1 MADKL
6 FGTDGIRGIA
16 GHFPLNVDFCLK
28 LATVLAQKICTNKK
42 CVAIARDTRISGTM
56 LQSALSAGFTAHGV
70 NVLDL
75 GIIPTPLCTTLTPQL
90 NVDMSIMITASHNP
104 YQDNGLKLIT
114 ATGDK
119 FSDSQT
125 DELERAIQS
134 PDNQDNQE
142 KIGTVTPVAA
152 GLNNYLQTISAIA
165 PANALKGLKIV
176 LDAANGAFSYIL
188 APVFRHLG
196 AEIISLSDQPNGYN
210 INENCGSQHTEN
222 LSKIVKEN
230 CYDFGIAVDG
240 DGDRIILCDENG
252 NRMNG
257 DQIIAFLATYLQKH
271 QLLKGN
277 GVVATI
283 YSNLGLGKYIRSLGL
298 EFYATP
304 VGERHVIA
312 KMQQSGCNLGGE
324 ESGHMV
330 LSDYSLTGDALIA
343 AVILSLAIKED
354 GRKVSTIFPIF
365 KPFPSSSRNLRFADK
380 NIIEKIM
387 SATDVQEIIKKVQ
400 HNLEGHGTVLVR
412 KSGTEPVIRLK
423 VEDEDE
429 KLAQKCAAE
438 IIDCINKISPD

>member
-75 GIIPTPLCTTLTPQL
+75 GTIPTPLCTTLTPQL

-114 ATGDK
+114 STGDK

-165 PANALKGLKIV
+165 PANAL
-176 LDAANGAFSYIL
+176 
-188 APVFRHLG
+188 
-196 AEIISLSDQPNGYN
+196 
-210 INENCGSQHTEN
+210 
-222 LSKIVKEN
+222 
-230 CYDFGIAVDG
+230 
-240 DGDRIILCDENG
+240 
-252 NRMNG
+252 
-257 DQIIAFLATYLQKH
+257 
-271 QLLKGN
+271 
-277 GVVATI
+277 
-283 YSNLGLGKYIRSLGL
+283 
-298 EFYATP
+298 
-304 VGERHVIA
+304 
-312 KMQQSGCNLGGE
+312 
-324 ESGHMV
+324 
-330 LSDYSLTGDALIA
+330 
-343 AVILSLAIKED
+343 
-354 GRKVSTIFPIF
+354 
-365 KPFPSSSRNLRFADK
+365 
-380 NIIEKIM
+380 
-387 SATDVQEIIKKVQ
+387 
-400 HNLEGHGTVLVR
+400 
-412 KSGTEPVIRLK
+412 
-423 VEDEDE
+423 
-429 KLAQKCAAE
+429 
-438 IIDCINKISPD
+438 

>member
-56 LQSALSAGFTAHGV
+56 LQSALSAGFTAQGV

-176 LDAANGAFSYIL
+176 LDAANGAFSHIL
-188 APVFRHLG
+188 TPVFKHLG

-222 LSKIVKEN
+222 LSKSVKEN

-240 DGDRIILCDENG
+240 DGDRIILSDENG

-365 KPFPSSSRNLRFADK
+365 KPFPSSSHNLRFADK
-380 NIIEKIM
+380 NIIKKIM

-429 KLAQKCAAE
+429 SLAQKCATE

>member
-114 ATGDK
+114 STGDK

-188 APVFRHLG
+188 APVFKHLG

-222 LSKIVKEN
+222 LSKSVKEN

-240 DGDRIILCDENG
+240 DGDRIILSDENG

-365 KPFPSSSRNLRFADK
+365 KPFPSSSHNLRFADK

-429 KLAQKCAAE
+429 SLAQKCATE

>member
-56 LQSALSAGFTAHGV
+56 LQSALSAGFTAQGV

-188 APVFRHLG
+188 APVFKHLG

-222 LSKIVKEN
+222 LSKSVKEN
-230 CYDFGIAVDG
+230 CYDFGIAVAA
-240 DGDRIILCDENG
+240 DGDRIILSDENG

-257 DQIIAFLATYLQKH
+257 DQIIGFLATYLQKH

-283 YSNLGLGKYIRSLGL
+283 YSNLG
-298 EFYATP
+298 
-304 VGERHVIA
+304 
-312 KMQQSGCNLGGE
+312 
-324 ESGHMV
+324 
-330 LSDYSLTGDALIA
+330 
-343 AVILSLAIKED
+343 
-354 GRKVSTIFPIF
+354 
-365 KPFPSSSRNLRFADK
+365 
-380 NIIEKIM
+380 
-387 SATDVQEIIKKVQ
+387 
-400 HNLEGHGTVLVR
+400 
-412 KSGTEPVIRLK
+412 
-423 VEDEDE
+423 
-429 KLAQKCAAE
+429 
-438 IIDCINKISPD
+438 